1 MTEQPSVKSVTLDL
15 RGHICP
21 ATLLK
26 SLKQINDMKGELKE
40 GVSRL
45 TILTDHRDATVTVP
59 EAAANMGY
67 AVSVSKQGRHY
78 LITVESAREKRPG
91 IRSAET

>member
-1 MTEQPSVKSVTLDL
+1 MGDQESVKAVNLDL
-15 RGHICP
+15 RGQICP

-26 SLKQINDMKGELKE
+26 SLKLLNEMKGELSA

-59 EAAANMGY
+59 EAASNMGY
-67 AVSVSKQGRHY
+67 AVSVSKEDRHY
-78 LITVESAREKRPG
+78 VITVQAAR
-91 IRSAET
+91 A

>member
-1 MTEQPSVKSVTLDL
+1 MGEASSVRSVNLDL
-15 RGHICP
+15 RGQVCP

-26 SLKQINDMKGELKE
+26 SLKQLNEMKGELNA

-59 EAAANMGY
+59 EAAGNMGY
-67 AVSVSKQGRHY
+67 SVTVRKEDRHY
-78 LITVESAREKRPG
+78 VITVEAARG
-91 IRSAET
+91 

>member
-1 MTEQPSVKSVTLDL
+1 MGEASSVRSVKLDL
-15 RGHICP
+15 RGQVCP

-26 SLKQINDMKGELKE
+26 SLKQLNEMKGELNA

-59 EAAANMGY
+59 EAAGNMGY
-67 AVSVSKQGRHY
+67 SVTVRKEDGHY
-78 LITVESAREKRPG
+78 VITVEAARG
-91 IRSAET
+91 